1 MQAILGETQEV
12 SAERISFGLSILY
25 HFVTSLE
32 ERSQDQELIKILY
45 PKIVPV
51 LMPLLLETFT
61 SEEITARDRSHI
73 LHLLYIMIRGIAWA
87 DGLDNELVQGCLNE
101 TFGNWMAIFLQ
112 IIQSNAT
119 KNIAVR
125 INALSCLTV
134 IFRDLINYSRNSINI
149 ILKPVWKLLNST
161 LPVYTET
168 VGYNQKK

>member
-1 MQAILGETQEV
+1 
-12 SAERISFGLSILY
+12 
-25 HFVTSLE
+25 
-32 ERSQDQELIKILY
+32 
-45 PKIVPV
+45 
-51 LMPLLLETFT
+51 MPMLLETFT
-61 SEEITARDRSHI
+61 SEEITTRDRSHI

-87 DGLDNELVQGCLNE
+87 DGLDNELIQNCLNE

-119 KNIAVR
+119 KNITVK

-168 VGYNQKK
+168 VGYNKKTSDSDDEKSDGEDSWEDEQDSN

>member
-1 MQAILGETQEV
+1 
-12 SAERISFGLSILY
+12 
-25 HFVTSLE
+25 
-32 ERSQDQELIKILY
+32 
-45 PKIVPV
+45 
-51 LMPLLLETFT
+51 
-61 SEEITARDRSHI
+61 
-73 LHLLYIMIRGIAWA
+73 MIRGIAWA
-87 DGLDNELVQGCLNE
+87 DGLDNELIQNCLNE

-119 KNIAVR
+119 KNITVK

-168 VGYNQKK
+168 VGYNKKTSDSDDEKSDG